1 MFIKITKS
9 GNHQYA
15 QLVRSYRQNGMTKHK
30 VILNLGRL
38 DQIEN
43 NPSFQRLAIRLMQL
57 SKAKDVARFDA
68 ISEARIVNWGYVVY
82 KKLWRQF
89 GMEEMLQGIAASG
102 KTKFN
107 LSDTCFLMVV
117 QHLLEP
123 GSKLKTYV
131 RQQRYA
137 KLPSVSLNGLYRSL
151 DLLCRNK
158 EIIERELF
166 YKNRSLFNMAVD
178 VVFYDVTTFS
188 FESVKADSLRDFG
201 FSKNGKVNEVQVVM
215 GLLVDCEG
223 RPIGYDLFPGNTFE
237 GHTLDAAL
245 EKLEKRFNIRRVVIV
260 ADRGINSKMNLLS
273 IAGRGYTYIVAA
285 RLRQMGEKVKG
296 EIFSDGYKEAK
307 DGQIR
312 YKVIDHINRFKVDG
326 KIHEL
331 PEKLIITYSEKR
343 AKKDRADRERLIDK
357 AKKLLEDKS
366 RIKASNKRGGKR
378 YLKEISQGVEWI
390 LDEEAIAND
399 ARFDGY
405 YGLQTNETNLSVQ
418 EILDAYHALWK
429 IEESFRIMKT
439 TLEVGPIFHWTEP
452 RIKGH
457 FVMCFLAFLLERTL
471 EFKLKS
477 LREEGISPEKIREAL
492 NSLNFA
498 ELEMKGRKFYI
509 KTKAT
514 PLARKILKMLKI
526 KPPKTITPLEEF
538 TP

>member
-1 MFIKITKS
+1 
-9 GNHQYA
+9 
-15 QLVRSYRQNGMTKHK
+15 
-30 VILNLGRL
+30 
-38 DQIEN
+38 
-43 NPSFQRLAIRLMQL
+43 
-57 SKAKDVARFDA
+57 
-68 ISEARIVNWGYVVY
+68 
-82 KKLWRQF
+82 
-89 GMEEMLQGIAASG
+89 
-102 KTKFN
+102 
-107 LSDTCFLMVV
+107 
-117 QHLLEP
+117 
-123 GSKLKTYV
+123 
-131 RQQRYA
+131 
-137 KLPSVSLNGLYRSL
+137 
-151 DLLCRNK
+151 
-158 EIIERELF
+158 
-166 YKNRSLFNMAVD
+166 
-178 VVFYDVTTFS
+178 
-188 FESVKADSLRDFG
+188 
-201 FSKNGKVNEVQVVM
+201 
-215 GLLVDCEG
+215 
-223 RPIGYDLFPGNTFE
+223 
-237 GHTLDAAL
+237 
-245 EKLEKRFNIRRVVIV
+245 
-260 ADRGINSKMNLLS
+260 MNLLS

-285 RLRQMGEKVKG
+285 RLRKMGEKVKE
-296 EIFSDGYKEAK
+296 EIFSDGYKETK
-307 DGQIR
+307 DGEIR

-477 LREEGISPEKIREAL
+477 LREEGISPEKIRKAL

-498 ELEMKGRKFYI
+498 ELMEGRKFYI

-514 PLARKILKMLKI
+514 PLARKILRMLKI
-526 KPPKTITPLEEF
+526 NPPKTITPVEEF
-538 TP
+538 TV